1 MNLAQ
6 SGYQMLMILSVVD
19 GEYTVS
25 EGKIIVD
32 YLTKNYE
39 LDIDIDNENQALLE
53 VPKEQIPDHFK
64 KAAADFLGHSSE
76 EQRLDFIAFAFRLV
90 QADGEINPDEN
101 KILNSLAHF
110 WHIDIAPLMDESTV
124 KRDLNLE

>member
-19 GEYTVS
+19 GQYQVE

-32 YLTKNYE
+32 YLTKNYD
-39 LDIDIDNENQALLE
+39 LDIDLDKENQALLE
-53 VPKEQIPDHFK
+53 VSKTDIPNYFK
-64 KAAADFLGHSSE
+64 QAAADFNEHSTE
-76 EQRLDFIAFAFRLV
+76 AQRLDFIAFAFRLI
-90 QADGEINPDEN
+90 QADGDVGKEEL

-110 WHIDIAPLMDESTV
+110 WHIDINPLIDDSKV
-124 KRDLNLE
+124 KNELNL